1 MALGN
6 QHNETSKSENT
17 LTYILFRNK
26 LRRKEVSRPI
36 SRVLSWTVIHL
47 GAMSPSPS
55 SDLPGSSAGNANG
68 SLFGL
73 APSGVY
79 TATIVTNGAVRSYR
93 TFSPLPI
100 ETGGIFSAALAVMLP
115 SPAPCPGVTWHSA
128 LWSPDFP
135 PAACAASDCL
145 AGSAR
150 SLRCLTAVHKRI
162 HTALL
167 LPAVAYQKRQ
177 QPALRKRL
185 YVRPIS

>member
-1 MALGN
+1 MTLAN
-6 QHNETSKSENT
+6 QGNETSKSETT
-17 LTYILFRNK
+17 LTYIPIGNK
-26 LRRKEVSRPI
+26 QSSICKVSRPI

-47 GAMSPSPS
+47 GTMSPSPS
-55 SDLPGSSAGNANG
+55 SDLPGSSAGHANG

-93 TFSPLPI
+93 TFSPLPA
-100 ETGGIFSAALAVMLP
+100 ETGGIFSAALAVSAP

-135 PAACAASDCL
+135 PAAETASDCL

-150 SLRCLTAVHKRI
+150 SLRCMTCANKRANRA
-162 HTALL
+162 TNGQGYFLSESASN
-167 LPAVAYQKRQ
+167 V
-177 QPALRKRL
+177 
-185 YVRPIS
+185 V